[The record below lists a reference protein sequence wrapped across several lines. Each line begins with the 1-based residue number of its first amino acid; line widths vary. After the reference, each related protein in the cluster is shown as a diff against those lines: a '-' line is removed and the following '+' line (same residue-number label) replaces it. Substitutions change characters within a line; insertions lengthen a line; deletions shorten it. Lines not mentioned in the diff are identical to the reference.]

1 MLFALIHLLAGTVLA
16 GVFVLVVVAVPSFYD
31 AGMTLIPY
39 AALAGFV
46 LAFPVAYVVTKQMSA
61 RRAVRQASLSGV

>member
-1 MLFALIHLLAGTVLA
+1 
-16 GVFVLVVVAVPSFYD
+16 
-31 AGMTLIPY
+31 MTLIPY